1 MQKWRHTLYGFINA
15 AKECM
20 SLEALLKMEAA
31 IDQWIRVLLQYCGPG
46 LESQAQQQQQ
56 RFSN

>member
-1 MQKWRHTLYGFINA
+1 
-15 AKECM
+15 M

>member
-1 MQKWRHTLYGFINA
+1 
-15 AKECM
+15 M

-46 LESQAQQQQQ
+46 LEYQAQQQQQ